1 MSDLRITVGAVSD
14 GTLTTVFRPLFETS
28 DRAQRHVERT
38 SGAASRAVEAQGR
51 RSSGVYRD
59 SARAAVEG
67 ADRAAAAGERG
78 ARQEARAKERAAEHV
93 ARVRERYFREEQKR
107 GEEADRKEDQR
118 AAKAQGRNERVAGA
132 AVRTF
137 GAIMRA
143 GAGAASSVAQGM
155 GLDLSMSSGIAKAI
169 SRDAMARNIAA
180 QGFRDRPGEAPQD
193 INQLQATA
201 QAIGD
206 KYKVDPATVLG
217 GLGKFQA
224 LTGDLDTG
232 KASLEGLSR
241 LAKAFNVDLT
251 SMMGAAGQVSSA
263 LGDVGAGKEFATAE
277 DKAKALLDVMKGTV
291 AQGQEGAIEIADMAT
306 QFAKLKGA
314 GIRFEGGA
322 GGNILKMGALAQ
334 MSYQMGGAGSV
345 SQASNA
351 VLGFTNTL
359 ATKARRDAFKANGV
373 DIDSTTEKGKFK
385 NPYELIKDSLIKTD
399 GDTDKM
405 KAMWGN
411 VLGEKAVNALR
422 TAFLQAGGGQKGLSA
437 VDAQFARFGGSV
449 SENAIN
455 TGLGLNMNSKA
466 SQAQDIQNQIDKT
479 TSALSDDLAPAIKD
493 LTPSIVSA
501 SRALAGVVSFGA
513 QNPALAITAAIV
525 ASIGKAAI
533 GEAIGPALGKLLGTQ
548 GAGALGGILALGVVA
563 LSAEKVIFDSIDKGK
578 DISRQGD
585 INEMRADAIGRAAL
599 KRGEITEKDRSEFN
613 STVSQLQQ
621 RISSAKEEA
630 DFKKMGAAPEVRAA
644 KNWIM
649 GGKGLDA
656 INAGR
661 EDIGKLPELEAQ
673 LAKLQGQSA
682 AVAGAKIQEAR
693 ISNAQE
699 IGAATAGALA
709 PLINK
714 AGAPPG
720 GPGVD
725 AGARGNGPL

>member
-38 SGAASRAVEAQGR
+38 SGAAARAVADQGR
-51 RSSGVYRD
+51 KSSGVYRD

-107 GEEADRKEDQR
+107 GEEADRKEEQR
-118 AAKAQGRNERVAGA
+118 AAKAQSRNERVAGA

-155 GLDLSMSSGIAKAI
+155 GLDLSMSGGIAKAI
-169 SRDAMARNIAA
+169 SRDALARNIAA

-206 KYKVDPATVLG
+206 KYKVDPASVLG

-277 DKAKALLDVMKGTV
+277 EKAKALLDVMKGTV

-385 NPYELIKDSLIKTD
+385 NPYELIKDSLIKTG

-466 SQAQDIQNQIDKT
+466 SQSQDIQNQLD
-479 TSALSDDLAPAIKD
+479 SAYSKMFDELQPAIRD
-493 LTPSIVSA
+493 LTPHVVSAARAFGWIVSA
-501 SRALAGVVSFGA
+501 AAN
-513 QNPALAITAAIV
+513 NPVTAITAAIA

-533 GEAIGPALGKLLGTQ
+533 GEAAGAALTKMIAGSSMNGGLAIGVATLTVLGVAKFIDANLEASKRNAKSDKDIAATDKIISDTLS
-548 GAGALGGILALGVVA
+548 GAGV
-563 LSAEKVIFDSIDKGK
+563 
-578 DISRQGD
+578 
-585 INEMRADAIGRAAL
+585 ADADKTLASQHVADL
-599 KRGEITEKDRSEFN
+599 NKR
-613 STVSQLQQ
+613 V
-621 RISSAKEEA
+621 
-630 DFKKMGAAPEVRAA
+630 
-644 KNWIM
+644 
-649 GGKGLDA
+649 
-656 INAGR
+656 INAGAEQIANTGNPIEKLGR
-661 EDIGKLPELEAQ
+661 TIMQLFGGGLSEGRTATDVMQGRQDSDKTGELAAKYQLQSKALENLKFPTAQDIG
-673 LAKLQGQSA
+673 S
-682 AVAGAKIQEAR
+682 
-693 ISNAQE
+693 
-699 IGAATAGALA
+699 ATASALA

>member
-118 AAKAQGRNERVAGA
+118 AAKTQSRNERVAGA

-422 TAFLQAGGGQKGLSA
+422 TAFLQAGGGTKGLAA

-449 SENAIN
+449 TENAIN

-466 SQAQDIQNQIDKT
+466 SQSQDIQNQLD
-479 TSALSDDLAPAIKD
+479 SAYSKMFDELQPAIRD
-493 LTPSIVSA
+493 LTPHVVSA
-501 SRALAGVVSFGA
+501 ARAFGWVVSA
-513 QNPALAITAAIV
+513 AANNPVTAITAAIA

-533 GEAIGPALGKLLGTQ
+533 GEAAGAALTKMIAGSSMNGGLAIGVATLTVLGVAKFIDANLEASKRNAKSDKDIAATDKIISDTLS
-548 GAGALGGILALGVVA
+548 GAGV
-563 LSAEKVIFDSIDKGK
+563 
-578 DISRQGD
+578 
-585 INEMRADAIGRAAL
+585 ADADKTLASQHVADL
-599 KRGEITEKDRSEFN
+599 NKR
-613 STVSQLQQ
+613 V
-621 RISSAKEEA
+621 
-630 DFKKMGAAPEVRAA
+630 
-644 KNWIM
+644 
-649 GGKGLDA
+649 
-656 INAGR
+656 INAGAEQIANTGNPIEKLGR
-661 EDIGKLPELEAQ
+661 TIMQLFGGGLSEGRTATDVMQGRQDSDKTGELAAKYQLQSKALENLKFPTAQDIG
-673 LAKLQGQSA
+673 S
-682 AVAGAKIQEAR
+682 
-693 ISNAQE
+693 
-699 IGAATAGALA
+699 ATASALA